1 MAEQKQNNANIFLK
15 LFIALMFFIG
25 FLVFMYPFI
34 ANGVNNYVAQKEL
47 NAVNQLNQSNQ
58 KASAKKLEKL
68 IKKNKQKSK
77 KNQQLGISPVKNIL
91 GQTLENMPKESR
103 EYYQKHSLGSIFI
116 PKISLSLPVFDTTT
130 DSLLYKG
137 ITLLPGSSYPVGGK
151 STHTVLM
158 GHSGLP
164 NQELFTHLHELKKG
178 DKFFLKVYGKRLAY
192 QVIRIKVVLP
202 TDLSDITI
210 QNNQDLATLVT
221 CTPYMVNTHRLL
233 VTGKRVPLDKGSFDK
248 QEKKAVSYQ
257 GKYLF
262 CLTALILIFMALI
275 FYIIKRELI
284 ELLSHKKSYQLSFFV
299 YNNGHLISGHK
310 FTLVDYFGKR
320 ILNDQ
325 GELCESMSDSRGY
338 VSFGQ
343 INGGRYKIV
352 PMNPN
357 MNLKPFKAIVKHL
370 KDKKFYIKKVVKNGY
385 QIQTE
390 GDATND

>member
-34 ANGVNNYVAQKEL
+34 ANSVNNYVTQKEL
-47 NAVNQLNQSNQ
+47 NTVNQLNQSNQ

-68 IKKNKQKSK
+68 IKKNRQKSRE
-77 KNQQLGISPVKNIL
+77 NQQLGISPVKNIL
-91 GQTLENMPKESR
+91 GQTLENVPKESKG
-103 EYYQKHSLGSIFI
+103 YYKKHALGSIFI
-116 PKISLSLPVFDTTT
+116 PKISLSLPIFDTTT

-158 GHSGLP
+158 GHNGLP
-164 NQELFTHLHELKKG
+164 DQDLFTHLHELKKG

-202 TDLSDITI
+202 TDLSDVTI

-233 VTGKRVPLDKGSFDK
+233 VTGKRVPLDKRSFDE
-248 QEKKAVSYQ
+248 QEKKTASYQ

-262 CLTALILIFMALI
+262 GLSVLVLIFVSLIL
-275 FYIIKRELI
+275 YIIRRELI
-284 ELLSHKKSYQLSFFV
+284 ELLSHKRNYQLEFFV
-299 YNNGHLISGHK
+299 YKNEHPISGYN
-310 FTLVDYFGKR
+310 FAVVDYFGKKVF
-320 ILNDQ
+320 NAQ
-325 GELCESMSDSRGY
+325 GELCEATSDAIGY
-338 VSFGQ
+338 ISFGD
-343 INGGRYKIV
+343 INGGKYKIV
-352 PMNPN
+352 PMNQN
-357 MNLKPFKAIVKHL
+357 MNVKPFKAVVKHL
-370 KDKKFYIKKVVKNGY
+370 KDKKFQIKKVVKNGY
-385 QIQTE
+385 QIQSE
-390 GDATND
+390 SNSTND